1 MKKILASY
9 FLGLMGIGAF
19 VASAVLTGSEPLAV
33 TAISLFIIWL
43 GIPFFIED
51 AIEGC
56 SHGR

>member
-1 MKKILASY
+1 LKKLASAY
-9 FLGLMGIGAF
+9 FLGFAGIASF

-51 AIEGC
+51 AIERC